1 MKILIAVDE
10 TESAHYA
17 TSVAKVL
24 FPLAEHIILSAAELP
39 PFVFGVALG
48 VGASP
53 PSDALTSAVVANAQ
67 SSVAAAEALFHG
79 GVSEVEAG
87 DAGLVICR
95 EAARLGV
102 DVVVVGRETK
112 SMVSRLFHPSVS
124 EYVMKNAPCPVL
136 VVREEIAGLR
146 TPPIG

>member
-1 MKILIAVDE
+1 M
-10 TESAHYA
+10 
-17 TSVAKVL
+17 
-24 FPLAEHIILSAAELP
+24 
-39 PFVFGVALG
+39 
-48 VGASP
+48 
-53 PSDALTSAVVANAQ
+53 ANAQ
-67 SSVAAAEALFHG
+67 SNVAAAEALFHG
-79 GVSEVEAG
+79 GAGEVEAG

-95 EAARLGV
+95 EAARLRV

-124 EYVMKNAPCPVL
+124 DYVMKNAPCPVL